1 MAGAPVAGP
10 WLPEGQDGHVRVH
23 MGAGEAAVPDDALHP
38 DHHVVGLGA
47 GLDVVV
53 AQAHADVLQVGLP
66 GEGGAHWRREL

>member
-1 MAGAPVAGP
+1 
-10 WLPEGQDGHVRVH
+10 

-47 GLDVVV
+47 GLDVMV

-66 GEGGAHWRREL
+66 GEEGVGWRRKL